1 MRGGLG
7 TLGEEF
13 GLFWND
19 AVPLTTGAHNAFLS
33 AFVAAGVKLGRIAN
47 VPFGGLKVAA
57 DIPEPKRDA
66 LTKSLFEKGI
76 IIVGLVPGEW
86 HFAVRK

>member
-1 MRGGLG
+1 MAGGRVEIPDKAECRRLR
-7 TLGEEF
+7 
-13 GLFWND
+13 
-19 AVPLTTGAHNAFLS
+19 PIIRS